1 MGIKGLAAFL
11 RKKCPLAFV
20 PTDLSNYRGLR
31 VAVDVPI
38 YAYKFAF
45 YKTAV
50 SDTETV
56 VQGFLKHHRTWT
68 QRYGMHVV
76 YVFDGPCA
84 AAKNFE
90 HERRDK
96 AKESLKRKQTSDLQE
111 LKEEAADYLQ
121 DGNFLKLMNT
131 QLQIEKVSRRVTVVT
146 KTDYEC
152 LQNVFTEKEI
162 PFCFAEADA
171 EKKCASLCLSGQA
184 DIVATEDYDV
194 LVCGAP
200 RVLRNVSKSP
210 EEIHLQT
217 VLESLQFTMNQFVQF
232 CVLCG
237 SDFSIH
243 LPNIG
248 PAAAYKAIAAYGTIE
263 NYFEKDER
271 GKKVAL
277 AHSDFNFEAAL
288 AQFRHE

>member
-45 YKTAV
+45 YKTTA
-50 SDTETV
+50 SDTDTV

-68 QRYGMHVV
+68 QRYGMHVI

-90 HERRDK
+90 HKRRDK
-96 AKESLKRKQTSDLQE
+96 AKESLKRKQIADLDE
-111 LKEEAADYLQ
+111 LKEESADYLQ
-121 DGNFLKLMNT
+121 NFSKLMNT
-131 QLQIEKVSRRVTVVT
+131 QLQIEKVSRRLTVVT
-146 KTDYEC
+146 QTDYEC
-152 LQNVFTEKEI
+152 LQKVFIEKNI
-162 PFCFAEADA
+162 PFCIAEADA
-171 EKKCASLCLSGQA
+171 EKKCSLLCLSGQA
-184 DIVATEDYDV
+184 DVVATEDYDV

-210 EEIHLQT
+210 EEVHLQT
-217 VLESLQFTMNQFVQF
+217 VLECLRFTMDQFVQF

-237 SDFSIH
+237 SDFSKH

-248 PAAAYKAIAAYGTIE
+248 PAAAYKAICSYGTIHE
-263 NYFEKDER
+263 YFEKDEK
-271 GKKVAL
+271 GKKIAL
-277 AHSDFNFEAAL
+277 TNLDFDFQTAL
-288 AQFRHE
+288 SQFRHE